1 MYLNSSTFFTCT
13 NLSYMDFYKLHY
25 ILLAYKIFCKYSFDL
40 KIIINIR
47 AFGEKMISRFIILVN
62 ML

>member
-1 MYLNSSTFFTCT
+1 
-13 NLSYMDFYKLHY
+13 MDFYKLHY

-62 ML
+62 MLWLVLKINKMKLNNMI